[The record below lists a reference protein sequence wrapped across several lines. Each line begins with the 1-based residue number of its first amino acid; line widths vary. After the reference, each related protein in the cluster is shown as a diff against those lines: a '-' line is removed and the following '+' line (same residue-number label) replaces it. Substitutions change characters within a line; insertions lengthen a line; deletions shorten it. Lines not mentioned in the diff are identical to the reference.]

1 MRWLLL
7 SIVWLWA
14 QTRPDLVV
22 LVETSHLTCGQP
34 VELARSALAALCGQE
49 QGAVAIGTFS
59 RIRGGRTISWL
70 TTPTVPLAEIGTC
83 QTLVRNIRSVC
94 DSIHTVHLLSAIEEA
109 IQRYEGV
116 PVLVFASGRQ
126 TGNKPSLQEI
136 RRLAENQ
143 GSTLYIVSV
152 GWLTNNTEV
161 QGSLKELVGVYEGK
175 KQYFLADPSRPSE
188 SLGPLRAFV
197 LRVWQEALQ
206 NGVSEASP
214 KEGKAAVQ
222 KEDSVTP
229 EPAKSTAQEEIPI
242 WVWFVGGAVL
252 LLGALWLFSGGK
264 KTQAAQTTADAAP
277 ASVPT
282 SAPPPPPAPP
292 ALTLSR
298 FVVFYPHTQQ
308 EVRLS
313 PSTAPITIGRAPDN
327 TLVIQDPTVSS
338 RHARL
343 FLQGSQWYVQDLGS
357 TNGTFVNEQ
366 RITQYPI
373 RTGDKIRLGAIIVQV
388 VG

>member
-7 SIVWLWA
+7 SVAWLGA

-70 TTPTVPLAEIGTC
+70 TTPTVPLSESGTC
-83 QTLVRNIRSVC
+83 QAIVRNIRSVC

-116 PVLVFASGRQ
+116 PILVFASGRQ
-126 TGNKPSLQEI
+126 TGDKPSPQAI
-136 RRLAENQ
+136 RRLAESQ
-143 GSTLYIVSV
+143 GNTLYIVSV

-161 QGSLKELVGVYEGK
+161 QGFLKELVGVYEGK
-175 KQYFLADPSRPSE
+175 KQYFLADPARPSE
-188 SLGPLRAFV
+188 SVGPLRAFV
-197 LRVWQEALQ
+197 QRVWQEALH
-206 NGVSEASP
+206 NGASGASL
-214 KEGKAAVQ
+214 KEGRAAVQ

-229 EPAKSTAQEEIPI
+229 EPARSTAQKEIPV

-252 LLGALWLFSGGK
+252 LLVALWLFSGGK
-264 KTQAAQTTADAAP
+264 KAEPSQTSAGAAP
-277 ASVPT
+277 APVPT
-282 SAPPPPPAPP
+282 SAPLPSPPPPAP
-292 ALTLSR
+292 TLSR
-298 FVVFYPHTQQ
+298 FVIFYPHAQQ

-366 RITQYPI
+366 RITQYPVRI
-373 RTGDKIRLGAIIVQV
+373 GDKIRLGAIIVQV
-388 VG
+388 LG

>member
-49 QGAVAIGTFS
+49 QGSVAIGTFS

-161 QGSLKELVGVYEGK
+161 QGFLKELVGVYEGK

-197 LRVWQEALQ
+197 LRVWQEASSSKPPTAAPSEGLPTVQ
-206 NGVSEASP
+206 KELPATSEASS
-214 KEGKAAVQ
+214 KEG
-222 KEDSVTP
+222 
-229 EPAKSTAQEEIPI
+229 IPM
-242 WVWFVGGAVL
+242 WVWFVGGGVL
-252 LLGALWLFSGGK
+252 VLVALWLFSGGK